1 MADQNLP
8 PNHLG
13 VNVPE
18 GFSTDFAASP
28 VPNPTTPSAPK
39 GKMAEDQ
46 NKTVQS
52 ASADGVDEGKF
63 GQAGLLDA
71 NRSKGGPSVGQL
83 RGSRASISAPT
94 KERIFNPHA
103 TNPGRIPTAGGVAVG
118 SKQYEQRRASR
129 VSSDL
134 GVGGKSPPQSP
145 VPVAEESYAETSK
158 DGAVNGAAAPPVQ
171 QEAAPVFATPSY
183 DKDSV
188 APDAHAPEGAPAGT
202 TATPATTAT
211 ATDST
216 PAQEQDKSKAEEMK
230 DKVQEKLPSA
240 VGGSSAGGMSS
251 TSPSS
256 PAKERRGSRFD
267 AFKEKLGMG
276 SKK

>member
-1 MADQNLP
+1 VADQNLP

-18 GFSTDFAASP
+18 GFSTDFATSQA
-28 VPNPTTPSAPK
+28 PNSTSPSASK
-39 GKMAEDQ
+39 GKMAEEQ
-46 NKTVQS
+46 NQTVQN
-52 ASADGVDEGKF
+52 ASSDGVDEGKF
-63 GQAGLLDA
+63 GQGGLLDP
-71 NRSKGGPSVGQL
+71 NRSKSGPSVGQL
-83 RGSRASISAPT
+83 RGSRASMSAPT

-129 VSSDL
+129 VSSDM
-134 GVGGKSPPQSP
+134 GVGDKSPPQSP
-145 VPVAEESYAETSK
+145 PPVAEESQAETSK

-171 QEAAPVFATPSY
+171 QEAAPLFATPSY
-183 DKDSV
+183 DKDSE
-188 APDAHAPEGAPAGT
+188 APDAHAPEGAPAAAPVGET
-202 TATPATTAT
+202 
-211 ATDST
+211 T
-216 PAQEQDKSKAEEMK
+216 PAQEQDKSTTEEMK

-240 VGGSSAGGMSS
+240 LGGSSTGGTSS

-267 AFKEKLGMG
+267 AFKDKLGLG